1 MGPCRHVAIKWHV
14 RAKLQRFATDT
25 FGSRISPQPEVPVKK
40 YVIER
45 PIPGV
50 GSLTRDE
57 LHAASTRSCI
67 ALDELGPDIQWVQ
80 SFVTDDKI
88 YCVYLA
94 ANEELVHQHAQRAR
108 FPAVNVAAVRALI
121 DPTMRTDVPAGI
133 A

>member
-14 RAKLQRFATDT
+14 QAKLQRFAWST

-50 GSLTRDE
+50 GAQTRDE
-57 LHAASTRSCI
+57 LHAASARSCR
-67 ALDELGPDIQWVQ
+67 ALEELGPDIQWVH
-80 SFVTDDKI
+80 SYVTDDKI

-94 ANEELVHQHAQRAR
+94 ANEQLIRDHAQRTEL
-108 FPAVNVAAVRALI
+108 PAATVSVVRAII
-121 DPTMRTDVPAGI
+121 DPTMCSAAPAF
-133 A
+133 AA